1 MNKIITENRNEK
13 TKDIDLIPTSEIIKK
28 INDED
33 KLVALAIEKEIDNIT
48 LAVDT
53 IAEQFLKGGKL
64 YYFGAGTSGRLWGF
78 RCIRMPSDFWR

>member
-53 IAEQFLKGGKL
+53 IAEQF
-64 YYFGAGTSGRLWGF
+64 
-78 RCIRMPSDFWR
+78 